1 MNVMMNYGFKA
12 LQAKEDLSIT
22 DFQASLMRP
31 EETVLSG
38 VHRMR
43 NEMLKITE
51 IVTFQKSNFP

>member
-1 MNVMMNYGFKA
+1 MMNYGFKA